1 MRTDKEENDEIE
13 YFYLG
18 PSHNAVCGAP
28 AVDWKK
34 QTVSFM
40 SNMPVN
46 YTWAY
51 ALCPLE
57 NECETGH
64 HNCTKFEDC
73 IDRPDGFLCSCK
85 DGYQRN
91 HR

>member
-1 MRTDKEENDEIE
+1 MNS
-13 YFYLG
+13 FYVG
-18 PSHNAVCGAP
+18 PYHNVACGA
-28 AVDWKK
+28 A
-34 QTVSFM
+34 SFM

-64 HNCTKFEDC
+64 HNCTKFQDC
-73 IDRPDGFLCSCK
+73 VDKPGGFLCSCK
-85 DGYQRN
+85 DGYQWNDR
-91 HR
+91 